1 MGLFIVIIEGCRATP
16 KWCGIHFTWIYVQNI
31 PYRYFKTLNTCAY
44 SGHACTCSV
53 YAYAYFERVLAY
65 ACMHTHDE
73 GFLCT
78 FSLPNHPSSQ
88 SFTRFGPKS
97 TLGLQL
103 MSSLRNECSS
113 CKGYKIRYLHRGHYK
128 NWWGDVHENARNFFL
143 GMRVMKVWFTRWG
156 MILVFSHERTD
167 WVTSW
172 STTCQK
178 HW

>member
-16 KWCGIHFTWIYVQNI
+16 KWCGIHSTWIYVQNI

-44 SGHACTCSV
+44 SGHACACSV

-78 FSLPNHPSSQ
+78 FSLPNHPSSE

-128 NWWGDVHENARNFFL
+128 NWWGDVHEKCSEFFFRYESNESVVHKVRN
-143 GMRVMKVWFTRWG
+143 
-156 MILVFSHERTD
+156 D
-167 WVTSW
+167 
-172 STTCQK
+172 TCV
-178 HW
+178 